1 MMRFY
6 EEVVGLERLLSVGDP
21 AHPTGAL
28 YAGLQLLA
36 GEVAAA
42 SGGSLHQVGLGLDNI
57 AAIQQHLRAHGVA
70 PAVPLTERRPA
81 GRRVRLLAFHDPEG
95 NLVELIAAA
104 PAV

>member
-6 EEVVGLERLLSVGDP
+6 EEVVGLERLLCVGDP

-42 SGGSLHQVGLGLDNI
+42 TGGSLHHVGLGLDNI
-57 AAIQQHLRAHGVA
+57 EAIQQHLRAHGVA
-70 PAVPLTERRPA
+70 LAVPLTERQTA

-95 NLVELIAAA
+95 NLVELVG
-104 PAV
+104 PAEA